1 MNQTSFGLILLGVAL
16 NAGAQ
21 LLLKAGA
28 NRVGPIELHT
38 HSLIVAAR
46 ELALS
51 APIVGGIACYVV
63 SVVLWVLALS
73 RVDVSIAYPML
84 SIGYVVNAVAAWALF
99 GEALTPMRIAGI
111 VVIILGV
118 YLLVGSSRGA

>member
-1 MNQTSFGLILLGVAL
+1 VNQTSFGLILLGVAL

-28 NRVGPIELHT
+28 NRVGPIELHA

-99 GEALTPMRIAGI
+99 GEALTPMRIVGI
-111 VVIILGV
+111 AVIILGV